1 MAQAAIPVKGTTNF
15 HLGWLGIGAIVVAIA
30 LGAGLIGYY
39 AGNGQAAPATPRSG
53 TRRRVPRGLERHLT
67 TQRRSPRSTRRT
79 RSSRNNITGE
89 TNTGLPA
96 IQAKISDY
104 LTNYQFVTKAMSAP
118 IRAGDKIV
126 MVVNYGPDNAATETG
141 LAVMQLK
148 DGKIV
153 KHTVS
158 PMP

>member
-39 AGNGQAAPATPRSG
+39 AGTGQTAPANPDQALVDQSTAAWSG
-53 TRRRVPRGLERHLT
+53 TYDAAKVAALYAT
-67 TQRRSPRSTRRT
+67 DAVFQD
-79 RSSRNNITGE
+79 NISGE
-89 TNTGLPA
+89 TSTGLPA
-96 IQAKISDY
+96 IQAKISNY
-104 LTNYQFVTKAMSAP
+104 LTNYHFVTTAMSAP

-141 LAVMQLK
+141 LAVMHLK